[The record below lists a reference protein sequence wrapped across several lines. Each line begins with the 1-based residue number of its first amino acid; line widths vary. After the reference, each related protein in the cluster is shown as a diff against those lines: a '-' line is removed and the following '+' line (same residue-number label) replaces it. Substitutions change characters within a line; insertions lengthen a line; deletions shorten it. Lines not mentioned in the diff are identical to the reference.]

1 MVTKLQDHKNKI
13 TDAKKFWDVKRAG
26 ERLLWRFGLDKPF
39 KPNADDEL
47 ALRSVLSWVNRA
59 SSDAVSNNQL
69 FAKLYIYQLNQA
81 IRYHQTT
88 VFEELVQ
95 LELSKVLD
103 TPLHLFYDAFIAD
116 LYGNQL
122 NRISEVSS
130 QKEKLDVV
138 KYAQRFKETYSK
150 DFVTSKLDEMIVN
163 ALNRFS

>member
-1 MVTKLQDHKNKI
+1 MVSKLQKHKDQVS
-13 TDAKKFWDVKRAG
+13 DAKKFWDVKRAG

-39 KPNADDEL
+39 KPNADDRI
-47 ALRSVLSWVNRA
+47 ALKSVLHSYNGFC
-59 SSDAVSNNQL
+59 SDAINNNQL
-69 FAKLYIYQLNQA
+69 FAKLYIYQLTQD

-138 KYAQRFKETYSK
+138 KYAQRFKETYNK
-150 DFVTSKLDEMIVN
+150 DFVTAKLDEMIVN